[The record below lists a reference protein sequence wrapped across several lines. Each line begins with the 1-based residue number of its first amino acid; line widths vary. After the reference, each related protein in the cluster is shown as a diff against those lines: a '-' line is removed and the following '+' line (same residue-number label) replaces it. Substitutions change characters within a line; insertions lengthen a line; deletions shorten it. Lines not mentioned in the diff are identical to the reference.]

1 MLNSVDYWL
10 WFSLKK
16 GICNARKIELLLQ
29 FDSPENLFHMN
40 KKALKAAKLSRKEV
54 RLLADKD
61 MTETELT
68 KERCMEVGIRIL
80 TYESSFYPERLKEIP
95 DPPVVLYVRSKE
107 KINLNDR
114 ICIGMVGNRYM
125 TPYGEQA
132 ALQISGGLAKAGV
145 VTISGMARGIDGASH
160 RGTLLHGGQTVAVLG
175 CGADVVY
182 PPEHGG
188 LMQQIIENGMVVTE
202 YPPGTPPIG
211 KHFPVRNRLI
221 SGLSEGV
228 VVVEAPKKSGA
239 LITADL
245 ALKQNR
251 DVFAVPGD
259 ITRKQSLGCNKLISQ
274 GAVLVNEAED
284 ILKEY
289 ELLYRNILKQYERQ
303 ADKPEEAERVPSEKP
318 RDILEKKT
326 EKKQGVPLHPAYN
339 ALSDVQKK
347 VAGALTIE
355 PIHVETLSALTGLTV
370 DTLSTELMMMEID
383 GIVKSLPGKYF
394 VLNV

>member
-1 MLNSVDYWL
+1 MNSVNYWL

-16 GICNARKIELLLQ
+16 GISSTRKIELLSQ
-29 FDSPENLFHMN
+29 FTSPEKLYQMD

-54 RLLADKD
+54 RVLSDKD
-61 MTETELT
+61 TTEAELT

-80 TYESSFYPERLKEIP
+80 TYDSNFYPERLKEIP

-107 KINLNDR
+107 RINLNDR
-114 ICIGMVGNRYM
+114 ICIGMVGNREM

-132 ALQISGGLAKAGV
+132 ALQISGGLTKAGV

-160 RGTLLHGGQTVAVLG
+160 RGTLLKGGQTVAVLG

-182 PPEHGG
+182 PPEHGE
-188 LMQQIIENGMVVTE
+188 LMRQIIENGMVVTE
-202 YPPGTPPIG
+202 YPPGTPPLG

-228 VVVEAPKKSGA
+228 LVVEAPKKSGS

-259 ITRKQSLGCNKLISQ
+259 ITRKHSLGCNKLISQ

-303 ADKPEEAERVPSEKP
+303 APEEMVLSSESKKEVFEKKP
-318 RDILEKKT
+318 TEKKT
-326 EKKQGVPLHPAYN
+326 KSSLHPAYST
-339 ALSDVQKK
+339 LSDVQKTI
-347 VAGALTIE
+347 AEALSIE
-355 PIHVETLSALTGLTV
+355 PIHIDLLSTSTGITTDV
-370 DTLSTELMMMEID
+370 LSTELMMMEID
-383 GIVKSLPGKYF
+383 GVIKSLPGKYF